1 MIYVYYSEETKIT
14 SMNTAFSALT
24 TSTLSP
30 TERVFEVIRHI
41 PRGKVATYKQIA
53 LLAGLKNP
61 RHVGRILHG
70 NQDPTTFP
78 CHRVIKSDGSIAD
91 GYAFG
96 ERFGQIVR
104 LREEGVVFL
113 GGRVN
118 LAEFQWQTGV

>member
-1 MIYVYYSEETKIT
+1 MNQSTATSSTIT
-14 SMNTAFSALT
+14 
-24 TSTLSP
+24 P
-30 TERVFEVIRHI
+30 KDRVFEVIKHI
-41 PRGKVATYKQIA
+41 PKGKVATYKQVA

-70 NQDPTTFP
+70 NLDPATYP
-78 CHRVIKSDGSIAD
+78 CHRVIKSDGSVAD

-104 LREEGVVFL
+104 LREEGILFT

-118 LAEFQWQTGV
+118 LAEFQWQPTHN